1 MGARHSPSSLSLA
14 ETPGVA
20 ATEMDE
26 QTALAVLPLMAG
38 LGTVS
43 AAAISADGRLL
54 AAEGFLAGLLPPGDV
69 SAAFGSPTWSQ
80 LSALGLAGSEGP
92 VHAGEIRF
100 EPGGTALQGRL
111 WRAGS
116 TWLLIAELQPD
127 DFEPLS
133 RATVRLS
140 NELALA
146 RREIEEIRGRQR
158 ISEEQVRV
166 MSFVDR
172 ITGLGN
178 QRAFNQ
184 AVAAEVL
191 RSDRYGD
198 PLSLLVASI
207 DSLES
212 IAAEMGSE
220 RADDL
225 LRCFARVVCNETRKT
240 DTACRVGANRFML
253 LLTHTERERAAAVS
267 DRIRTAFTAASPGIA
282 GRQVTAS
289 FGHAAWRAKDDAGG
303 LADRAGRALDAA
315 RAGGGD
321 RVMVA

>member
-1 MGARHSPSSLSLA
+1 
-14 ETPGVA
+14 
-20 ATEMDE
+20 MDE
-26 QTALAVLPLMAG
+26 QTALAVIPLVAG

-43 AAAISADGRLL
+43 AAAISAEGRLVQV
-54 AAEGFLAGLLPPGDV
+54 EGFLAGLLPAGDV
-69 SAAFGSPTWSQ
+69 TGAFRAPSWAQLCAFGMAASD
-80 LSALGLAGSEGP
+80 AP
-92 VHAGEIRF
+92 VHAGELRLD
-100 EPGGTALQGRL
+100 PGAHSIQGRL
-111 WRAGS
+111 WRAGT
-116 TWLLIAELQPD
+116 TWLLVAELQPD

-146 RREIEEIRGRQR
+146 RREVEEMRGKQR
-158 ISEEQVRV
+158 ASEEQVRV

-184 AVAAEVL
+184 AAAAEVL
-191 RSDRYGD
+191 RSERHGL

-207 DSLES
+207 DALES
-212 IAAEMGSE
+212 IATRVGTE

-240 DTACRVGANRFML
+240 DNACRVGPNRFML
-253 LLTHTERERAAAVS
+253 MLPHTERERAAAVS
-267 DRIRTAFTAASPGIA
+267 DRIRTAFAAASPGIA
-282 GRQVTAS
+282 GHPVTTS
-289 FGHAAWRAKDDAGG
+289 FGHAAWRAHDDAGT
-303 LADRAGRALDAA
+303 LADRASRALEAA